1 MNKIYVIGSSSK
13 LAESVEKLSSESY
26 VPVFFG
32 RSNPYNFKNYISYNG
47 VTSEES
53 VTELKQL
60 IFNDVAKSK
69 DLETVSLVILSGV
82 STNDWR
88 ESYLVNQYLPAIL
101 SEEFAKQISSHS
113 TINPSIV
120 LVSSTAAYQ
129 GSKLSYATTKASLT
143 GILHTI
149 AKDYKDK
156 VRINIILP
164 SAFDS
169 GMISDWDD
177 EKRNKVAQGNLIG
190 RLGSTDDMADAI
202 LFAVNNRFI
211 TNSIINMSGGTV
223 GI

>member
-13 LAESVEKLSSESY
+13 LAESIEKLSGESF

-32 RSNPYNFKNYISYNG
+32 RSNPFDLKNYVSYKG
-47 VTSEES
+47 VTSEDS
-53 VTELKQL
+53 VNELRDL
-60 IFNDVAKSK
+60 IFK
-69 DLETVSLVILSGV
+69 DLERSKKLDTVSLVILSGV
-82 STNDWR
+82 STSNWR
-88 ESYLVNQYLPAIL
+88 ESYLVNEYLPAKL
-101 SEEFAKQISSHS
+101 SEVFSQKIASFSAV
-113 TINPSIV
+113 NRSIV
-120 LVSSTAAYQ
+120 LVSSTAAYK

-149 AKDYKDK
+149 ASDFKDK

-169 GMISDWDD
+169 GMISDWDN
-177 EKRNKVAQGNLIG
+177 EKRNKVAESNLIG
-190 RLGSTDDMADAI
+190 RLGSADDMADAI

-211 TNSIINMSGGTV
+211 TNSTINMSGGTV